1 MSRIT
6 ISGDPTVHEYINRN
20 AETDNMHPAILRSEI
35 EARPLR
41 PRTYVPNSLP
51 LTNTAAPRGYTPSPT
66 QNGEIPHQKFPSSKI
81 DVIKNW
87 SVSTYKCT
95 KQLINEKLGKSSK
108 TVDIELETEIEQLR
122 ETQKKYGNILK
133 LAKSMATQF
142 QCFILTQQSLGEA
155 FAELGQKSPE
165 LQQEFVQN
173 SETQKCLSKNGESLL
188 NALNFFVS
196 SVNTLCNKT
205 IEDTLI
211 TIKQYECARIEYDA
225 YRSDL
230 EMLAQMPRTDSN
242 TVRVGD
248 AQQNYQQHKEEFE
261 KLRSDVIV
269 KLKFLDENRVKVM
282 HKQLLMFHNATLAYF
297 SNNHQALET
306 TLKQFNVKPK
316 SPTAPSVAA
325 SWLEK

>member
-1 MSRIT
+1 MSHNNYSGERT
-6 ISGDPTVHEYINRN
+6 IHEYINRN
-20 AETDNMHPAILRSEI
+20 AETDNMHPAILRSEV
-35 EARPLR
+35 EARPMR
-41 PRTYVPNSLP
+41 SRSFVPNSLP
-51 LTNTAAPRGYTPSPT
+51 LTNTASPKGYTPSP
-66 QNGEIPHQKFPSSKI
+66 QNGEIPHSKFSTSKI

-95 KQLINEKLGKSSK
+95 KQLINEKLGKTSK

-133 LAKSMATQF
+133 LAKNMATQF
-142 QCFILTQQSLGEA
+142 HNFIQTQQLLGEA
-155 FAELGQKSPE
+155 FADLSQKSPE
-165 LQQEFVQN
+165 LQQEFIQN
-173 SETQKCLSKNGESLL
+173 SEAQKCLSKNGDHLL
-188 NALNFFVS
+188 SSLNFFVS

-230 EMLAQMPRTDSN
+230 EMLAQIPRTTSN
-242 TVRVGD
+242 TIRVD
-248 AQQNYQQHKEEFE
+248 EAQQNYQQHKEEFE

-269 KLKFLDENRVKVM
+269 KLKFLDENRIKVM
-282 HKQLLMFHNATLAYF
+282 HKQLLMFHNATIAYY
-297 SNNHQALET
+297 SNNHQALELS
-306 TLKQFNVKPK
+306 LKQFNLKPK
-316 SPTAPSVAA
+316 SPTTPSLAA

>member
-1 MSRIT
+1 MSRISS
-6 ISGDPTVHEYINRN
+6 SGDHTVHEYINRN
-20 AETDNMHPAILRSEI
+20 VETDNMHPAILRSEI
-35 EARPLR
+35 EARPMR
-41 PRTYVPNSLP
+41 PRSFVPNSLP
-51 LTNTAAPRGYTPSPT
+51 LKNTATPRGYTPSPI
-66 QNGEIPHQKFPSSKI
+66 NGEISNSKYPASKI
-81 DVIKNW
+81 EVIKNW

-133 LAKSMATQF
+133 LAKNMAAQF
-142 QCFILTQQSLGEA
+142 QCFIQTQQSLGEA
-155 FAELGQKSPE
+155 FAELSQKSPE
-165 LQQEFVQN
+165 LQQEFIQN
-173 SETQKCLSKNGESLL
+173 SETQKSLSKNGESLL
-188 NALNFFVS
+188 NSLNFFVS

-211 TIKQYECARIEYDA
+211 TIKQYECSRIEYDA

-230 EMLAQMPRTDSN
+230 EMLAQMPRNESN
-242 TVRVGD
+242 IDRVDD
-248 AQQNYQQHKEEFE
+248 AQQNYQHHKEEFE

-282 HKQLLMFHNATLAYF
+282 HKQLLMFHNATIAYF
-297 SNNHQALET
+297 SNNHQALESS
-306 TLKQFNVKPK
+306 LKQFNIKPK
-316 SPTAPSVAA
+316 SPTTPSLAA